1 MESSSLPSRLTGDS
15 NSAKEIPDENN
26 VQNPLTAS
34 SSSSSYSPLP
44 TPLKHTDEISTETTA
59 HEELEQVDLAKKEQQ
74 AEKQEANK
82 QREGKDGN
90 GSMKTLEQVEE
101 KKMNIDH
108 PESEF
113 SAALSDSQKPIPDPS
128 THPHVLI
135 VSDDAKKERLDT
147 ETSTVEDS
155 DKVESKTSNTETDKQ
170 ESSETA
176 PSMITPQTTPTVI
189 DTVSN
194 EDVSPPPPPAS
205 DNVVSIDTTG
215 QTHPGKQD
223 ASEGQ
228 TPSSL
233 VGQTTEGQVAD
244 KQVSSKVEPSAE
256 LAPSDGQA
264 FPAERQ
270 VLPPGGQ
277 VPSPGGMVPPPGGQI
292 SPPAGEVSPSGGQIP
307 PSGGEV
313 PPPGGEVLPPG
324 GEVPPPGR
332 EVSPPAGQVPKPDG
346 QVPPSAGQ
354 FAGQGSDEQTTADE
368 QAPPS
373 LPAEPASSPD
383 SDKSVESNAQG
394 ELLYEPWIGQVLQC
408 LCL

>member
-34 SSSSSYSPLP
+34 SSSSSSSYSPLP
-44 TPLKHTDEISTETTA
+44 TPLKRTDEISTETTA
-59 HEELEQVDLAKKEQQ
+59 HEELGQVDLAKKEQQ

-108 PESEF
+108 PESEL
-113 SAALSDSQKPIPDPS
+113 SAARSDSQKPIPDPS
-128 THPHVLI
+128 THPHVLT
-135 VSDDAKKERLDT
+135 VSDDAKKERLET

-155 DKVESKTSNTETDKQ
+155 DKVESKTLNTETDKQ

-176 PSMITPQTTPTVI
+176 PSTITPQTTPTVI

-194 EDVSPPPPPAS
+194 KDVSPPPPAS
-205 DNVVSIDTTG
+205 DNVVSIDATG

-228 TPSSL
+228 TPPSL
-233 VGQTTEGQVAD
+233 VGQTTEGPVAD
-244 KQVSSKVEPSAE
+244 KQKVEPSAE

-264 FPAERQ
+264 SPAERQ

-292 SPPAGEVSPSGGQIP
+292 SPPAGEVSPSGGEVP

-313 PPPGGEVLPPG
+313 PPPGGK
-324 GEVPPPGR
+324 VPPPGGK
-332 EVSPPAGQVPKPDG
+332 VSPPAGQVPKPDG

-354 FAGQGSDEQTTADE
+354 SAGQGSDEQTTADE